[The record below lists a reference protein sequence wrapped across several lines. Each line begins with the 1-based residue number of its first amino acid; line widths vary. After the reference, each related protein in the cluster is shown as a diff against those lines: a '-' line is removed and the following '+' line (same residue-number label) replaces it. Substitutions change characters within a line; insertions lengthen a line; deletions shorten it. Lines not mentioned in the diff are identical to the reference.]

1 MDTARRHVLE
11 TEELLEEIL
20 SFLQFKNLFYVRR
33 VSKRWA
39 GLIDRSANL
48 QQKMFLRPRN
58 PSELWVVDTKHKPG
72 AHNYL
77 NSKRYKHLDDK
88 ELAFRR
94 VKISE
99 GNKKSIA
106 PVTLNPIL
114 KDDNI
119 SHPRLSN
126 ALRVT
131 AGCEIE
137 VVTHRSWIDA
147 LWDGNTH
154 HPTNASFW
162 NTFLTDPPCHK
173 VDVQLF
179 ALRLDDTA
187 PPLRPSSLHPNP
199 IMATVSFPDSQRLTI
214 ESSAGVRMRD
224 VLLASLT
231 TRGDAQGGRVRD
243 RSWSGRDSTVRD
255 VVEAV
260 SREVGS
266 EGISERWGV
275 FFRLRLCKVGDAQV
289 LLATDEERDAANLG
303 WR

>member
-1 MDTARRHVLE
+1 MDATSRRVLE
-11 TEELLEEIL
+11 TEELLEGIL
-20 SFLQFKNLFYVRR
+20 SFLPFKNLFYVRR

-48 QQKMFLRPRN
+48 QQKMFLRPRDL
-58 PSELWVVDTKHKPG
+58 PELWAVDRRHRPG
-72 AHNYL
+72 A
-77 NSKRYKHLDDK
+77 NSYRKGYKHLNNTDFR
-88 ELAFRR
+88 FRR
-94 VKISE
+94 VKAPE
-99 GNKKSIA
+99 DDKKSA
-106 PVTLNPIL
+106 TPAVLNPL
-114 KDDNI
+114 LDNDHI
-119 SHPRLSN
+119 SYSGLPN
-126 ALRVT
+126 ALRVAT
-131 AGCEIE
+131 GCEIE
-137 VVTHRSWIDA
+137 VVTHRSWTDA

-162 NTFLTDPPCHK
+162 NTFLADPPCHK
-173 VDVQLF
+173 VEVQLF
-179 ALRLDDTA
+179 SLRLDDIV
-187 PPLRPSSLHPNP
+187 PPTRPSNLHPNP

-231 TRGDAQGGRVRD
+231 TRGDAQGGRVRG
-243 RSWSGRDSTVRD
+243 RSWRGRDSTVRD

-289 LLATDEERDAANLG
+289 LLATDEERVAANLG